1 MILIKSLIVLL
12 LIIMGYYLY
21 NNVSLSKFFDGR
33 EGFGGDTRV
42 PVAGEEQGPAG
53 EEQEEPA
60 QEEPAVETKYSAPS
74 PAKTQQ
80 QMNDDSVM
88 LGDLQDKMTELL
100 KLKDQAAEI
109 NSSLKK

>member
-42 PVAGEEQGPAG
+42 PVAGEEQ
-53 EEQEEPA
+53 EQEEP
-60 QEEPAVETKYSAPS
+60 EEPVVETKYSAPS

-80 QMNDDSVM
+80 QMNDDAVM